1 MRLTGLYPVS
11 GMGRR
16 EFCRRHDMALRILNR
31 HLKRQQ
37 MQYRTTND
45 GGVRSPLVE
54 VELSASVVPTTSGE
68 QVR

>member
-1 MRLTGLYPVS
+1 
-11 GMGRR
+11 
-16 EFCRRHDMALRILNR
+16 
-31 HLKRQQ
+31 